1 MVDFL
6 SNWHYATIEFS
17 TLANSVKMP
26 GDPEEEDDYWFRP
39 VWETEDALEPP
50 GTPRARKKAPEAD
63 LHHPLLEPLA
73 RAQEAVAR
81 LETGVALASPA
92 VAEGLRARLSYREAA
107 GWLGYAHVWIH
118 PHDLALRD
126 RGLTSS
132 YGVAFNAGRLDA
144 AIPATAA
151 LESFESAPSDI
162 MVNQA
167 LQLARLWRRLAE
179 MRTWRPLAD
188 IKTVRETL
196 QSLGCRVLPDTEIED
211 WMALADAEQGP
222 MLIRAGRAARDWMN
236 RPGVTDRDLGG
247 IFLAACILSG
257 GKSRRP
263 VALPFWSAAEAR
275 HQRRELQIGVR
286 WLAEFLDCI
295 AAAAKAGLDELER
308 LRRAEEISRSL
319 GRTARSRLPDAA
331 NAVLR
336 ASIVT
341 ARDLA
346 ATLAVSPQAA
356 LGLLRQLTQAGL
368 VREATN
374 QKSWRAFVLS
384 I

>member
-1 MVDFL
+1 
-6 SNWHYATIEFS
+6 
-17 TLANSVKMP
+17 MP

-188 IKTVRETL
+188 IETVRETL
-196 QSLGCRVLPDTEIED
+196 QSLGCRVLPDAEIED
-211 WMALADAEQGP
+211 WMALVDAEQGP

-263 VALPFWSAAEAR
+263 LALPFWSAAEAR

-356 LGLLRQLTQAGL
+356 LGLLRQLTEAGL

-384 I
+384 TG

>member
-1 MVDFL
+1 M
-6 SNWHYATIEFS
+6 
-17 TLANSVKMP
+17 
-26 GDPEEEDDYWFRP
+26 
-39 VWETEDALEPP
+39 
-50 GTPRARKKAPEAD
+50 
-63 LHHPLLEPLA
+63 
-73 RAQEAVAR
+73 
-81 LETGVALASPA
+81 
-92 VAEGLRARLSYREAA
+92 
-107 GWLGYAHVWIH
+107 
-118 PHDLALRD
+118 RD

-167 LQLARLWRRLAE
+167 LQLARLWRQLAE

-188 IKTVRETL
+188 TETVRETL
-196 QSLGCRVLPDTEIED
+196 RSLGCRLLPDTEIEE
-211 WMALADAEQGP
+211 WMAFVDAEQGP
-222 MLIRAGRAARDWMN
+222 MLIRAGRATRDWMN

-247 IFLAACILSG
+247 IFLAACLLSG

-275 HQRRELQIGVR
+275 HQRRELQVGVR
-286 WLAEFLDCI
+286 WLAAFLDCI

-308 LRRAEEISRSL
+308 LRRTEEISRSL
-319 GRTARSRLPDAA
+319 GLTARSRLPDAA

-341 ARDLA
+341 ACDLA

-374 QKSWRAFVLS
+374 QKSWRAFVLN

>member
-1 MVDFL
+1 
-6 SNWHYATIEFS
+6 
-17 TLANSVKMP
+17 MP
-26 GDPEEEDDYWFRP
+26 GDPEEEDDYWFKP

-50 GTPRARKKAPEAD
+50 GTPRARKAAPEAD

-81 LETGVALASPA
+81 LETGVELASPA

-107 GWLGYAHVWIH
+107 GWLSYAHVWVH

-126 RGLTSS
+126 RGMTSS
-132 YGVAFNAGRLDA
+132 YGVAFNAGRLEA
-144 AIPATAA
+144 AMPATAA
-151 LESFESAPSDI
+151 LESGFESAPSDI

-167 LQLARLWRRLAE
+167 LQLARLWRHLAE
-179 MRTWRPLAD
+179 MRTWRPLTD
-188 IKTVRETL
+188 TETVRQTL
-196 QSLGCRVLPDTEIED
+196 QSLGCRVLSDAEIED
-211 WMALADAEQGP
+211 WTAIVDAERGP

-236 RPGVTDRDLGG
+236 RPGVTDRDPGG

-257 GKSRRP
+257 GKSQRP
-263 VALPFWSAAEAR
+263 VALPFWSTPEAR
-275 HQRRELQIGVR
+275 HNRRELQIGVR

-295 AAAAKAGLDELER
+295 ASAAKAGLDELER
-308 LRRAEEISRSL
+308 LRRAEEITRSL

-346 ATLAVSPQAA
+346 ATLTVSPQAA
-356 LGLLRQLTQAGL
+356 LGLLRHLNEAGL
-368 VREATN
+368 VREATDR
-374 QKSWRAFVLS
+374 KSWRAFVLS
-384 I
+384 MV

>member
-1 MVDFL
+1 MLPRARSVKFRTTTLNKNKLPLTGLLSNLYIEAGTPGIQKVMVDFL
-6 SNWHYATIEFS
+6 SNWHYANIQFS

-39 VWETEDALEPP
+39 VWETEDTLEPP
-50 GTPRARKKAPEAD
+50 GPPRVRKMAPEAD

-73 RAQEAVAR
+73 RAREAVVR
-81 LETGVALASPA
+81 LETGVELATPA
-92 VAEGLRARLSYREAA
+92 VAEGLHARLSYREVA
-107 GWLGYAHVWIH
+107 GWLSYAHVWIH

-162 MVNQA
+162 LVNQA

-188 IKTVRETL
+188 TQTVRETL
-196 QSLGCRVLPDTEIED
+196 QSLGCHMLPDAEIED
-211 WMALADAEQGP
+211 WMAFVDAEQGP

-247 IFLAACILSG
+247 IFLAACLLSG

-275 HQRRELQIGVR
+275 HHRRELQIGVC
-286 WLAEFLDCI
+286 WLAQFLDGV
-295 AAAAKAGLDELER
+295 AAAAKAGLDELQR
-308 LRRAEEISRSL
+308 LRRAEEIAVRS
-319 GRTARSRLPDAA
+319 
-331 NAVLR
+331 AVR
-336 ASIVT
+336 RIPGC
-341 ARDLA
+341 RMR
-346 ATLAVSPQAA
+346 PM
-356 LGLLRQLTQAGL
+356 RC
-368 VREATN
+368 
-374 QKSWRAFVLS
+374 
-384 I
+384 

>member
-1 MVDFL
+1 
-6 SNWHYATIEFS
+6 
-17 TLANSVKMP
+17 MP

-39 VWETEDALEPP
+39 VWETEDTLEPP
-50 GTPRARKKAPEAD
+50 GTPRARKTAPEPD

-73 RAQEAVAR
+73 RAQEAVTR
-81 LETGVALASPA
+81 LETGVELASPA

-126 RGLTSS
+126 HGMTSS
-132 YGVAFNAGRLDA
+132 YRVAFDAGRLDA

-151 LESFESAPSDI
+151 LESGFESAPSDI
-162 MVNQA
+162 KVNQA
-167 LQLARLWRRLAE
+167 LQFARRRRRLAE

-188 IKTVRETL
+188 TETVRETL
-196 QSLGCRVLPDTEIED
+196 QSLGCRVLPAAEIED
-211 WMALADAEQGP
+211 WMALVDAEQGP

-236 RPGVTDRDLGG
+236 RPGVTDRDPGG

-263 VALPFWSAAEAR
+263 VALPFWSAPEAR
-275 HQRRELQIGVR
+275 HHRRELQIGMR
-286 WLAEFLDCI
+286 WLAQFLDGV
-295 AAAAKAGLDELER
+295 AAAAKAGLDELDR

-319 GRTARSRLPDAA
+319 DRTARSRLPNAA
-331 NAVLR
+331 DAVLR
-336 ASIVT
+336 TSVVT

-346 ATLAVSPQAA
+346 ARLSVSPQAA
-356 LGLLRQLTQAGL
+356 LGLLRQ
-368 VREATN
+368 
-374 QKSWRAFVLS
+374 
-384 I
+384 

>member
-1 MVDFL
+1 
-6 SNWHYATIEFS
+6 
-17 TLANSVKMP
+17 
-26 GDPEEEDDYWFRP
+26 
-39 VWETEDALEPP
+39 
-50 GTPRARKKAPEAD
+50 
-63 LHHPLLEPLA
+63 
-73 RAQEAVAR
+73 
-81 LETGVALASPA
+81 LETGVELASPA

-118 PHDLALRD
+118 PLDLALRD

-151 LESFESAPSDI
+151 LESGFESAPSDI

-188 IKTVRETL
+188 TQTVRETL
-196 QSLGCRVLPDTEIED
+196 QSLGCHVLPDAEIKD
-211 WMALADAEQGP
+211 WLAFVAAEQGP

-247 IFLAACILSG
+247 IFLAACLLSG
-257 GKSRRP
+257 GKSRPP
-263 VALPFWSAAEAR
+263 VAFPFWSAAEAR
-275 HQRRELQIGVR
+275 HQRRDLQVGVR

-295 AAAAKAGLDELER
+295 ASAAKVGLDELER

-319 GRTARSRLPDAA
+319 GRTVRSRLPDAA
-331 NAVLR
+331 DAVLR
-336 ASIVT
+336 ASVVT

-346 ATLAVSPQAA
+346 AQLSVSPQAA
-356 LGLLRQLTQAGL
+356 LGLLRQLTEAGL
-368 VREATN
+368 VREATDR
-374 QKSWRAFVLS
+374 KSWRAFVLKS
-384 I
+384 

>member
-1 MVDFL
+1 MVDFV
-6 SNWHYATIEFS
+6 SNWHYTIIEFS

-50 GTPRARKKAPEAD
+50 GTPRARKTAPEPD

-81 LETGVALASPA
+81 LETGVELASPA

-107 GWLGYAHVWIH
+107 GWLSYAHVWIH

-188 IKTVRETL
+188 TKTVRETL
-196 QSLGCRVLPDTEIED
+196 QSLGCRVLPHTEIED
-211 WMALADAEQGP
+211 WMALVDAEQGP
-222 MLIRAGRAARDWMN
+222 MLIRAGTCGARLDEPSRRDGPRSRRDISRRLPLERREIAAAPCPALLVGSGSPSSPARAAYR
-236 RPGVTDRDLGG
+236 RALAGG
-247 IFLAACILSG
+247 IPRLHRRG
-257 GKSRRP
+257 GKSR
-263 VALPFWSAAEAR
+263 AR
-275 HQRRELQIGVR
+275 
-286 WLAEFLDCI
+286 
-295 AAAAKAGLDELER
+295 
-308 LRRAEEISRSL
+308 
-319 GRTARSRLPDAA
+319 
-331 NAVLR
+331 
-336 ASIVT
+336 
-341 ARDLA
+341 
-346 ATLAVSPQAA
+346 
-356 LGLLRQLTQAGL
+356 
-368 VREATN
+368 
-374 QKSWRAFVLS
+374 
-384 I
+384 